1 MLHRLSGIALV
12 LYLILHLIV
21 ISQLYGG
28 PERWDTFL
36 KLTQS
41 PFFPVF
47 DVLLFWG
54 VIFHGLN
61 GLRLTLLSLG
71 YVLRWQKKLFWL
83 NLAVTL
89 GLTIGY
95 ILVLLGN

>member
-1 MLHRLSGIALV
+1 MLHRVSGIALV

>member
-21 ISQLYGG
+21 INQLYGG

>member
-1 MLHRLSGIALV
+1 MS
-12 LYLILHLIV
+12 
-21 ISQLYGG
+21 S
-28 PERWDTFL
+28 
-36 KLTQS
+36 
-41 PFFPVF
+41 FFPVF
-47 DVLLFWG
+47 DDLLFGG

>member
-1 MLHRLSGIALV
+1 MALV

-41 PFFPVF
+41 SFFPVF
-47 DVLLFWG
+47 DDLLFGG